1 MKHTL
6 AILVENKS
14 GVLSRVA
21 SLFSRRG
28 YNIDSLAV
36 GVTEDSDISRITI
49 VVHGDD
55 HVLEQVTKQLNKLVD
70 VIKVS
75 DIGGEDTVEREL
87 VLIKVA
93 ADVNTRAEIIQIAD
107 IFRARI
113 VDVAPKSMIVEVTGD
128 ESKVQAIEK
137 LLRQF
142 GIKEMVR
149 TGKIALIRSSKKD

>member
-6 AILVENKS
+6 AVLVENKS

-21 SLFSRRG
+21 ALFSRRG

-36 GVTEDSDISRITI
+36 GVTEDPDISRMTI

-75 DIGGEDTVEREL
+75 DIGGDEAVEREL
-87 VLIKVA
+87 ALIKVS

-113 VDVAPKSMIVEVTGD
+113 VDVAPKSMTVEVTGD
-128 ESKVQAIEK
+128 EGKIQAIEK

-142 GIKEMVR
+142 GIKELVR
-149 TGKIALIRSSKKD
+149 TGKIALTRGPKKV